1 MNLIY
6 LVALDWD
13 LDLGWST
20 SGRGGK
26 WGRMKGFGLQ
36 PGPRGRS
43 DQENFVILTNV
54 NTNTNKQVHKCTN
67 TFKISLG
74 GEERGHL
81 S

>member
-1 MNLIY
+1 MELGLVFRCFGQLEYSLLSLIYY

-43 DQENFVILTNV
+43 DQKNFVILTNV
-54 NTNTNKQVHKCTN
+54 NTNTNK
-67 TFKISLG
+67 II
-74 GEERGHL
+74 
-81 S
+81 

>member
-1 MNLIY
+1 MLRTIGVLSIEFDIY

-36 PGPRGRS
+36 PGPRG
-43 DQENFVILTNV
+43 EI
-54 NTNTNKQVHKCTN
+54 
-67 TFKISLG
+67 
-74 GEERGHL
+74 
-81 S
+81 

>member
-1 MNLIY
+1 MLRTIGVLSIEFDIY

-43 DQENFVILTNV
+43 DQELCHFD
-54 NTNTNKQVHKCTN
+54 KRKY
-67 TFKISLG
+67 KYK
-74 GEERGHL
+74 
-81 S
+81 